1 MKKFAKNSLIFAII
15 GAVLAFTSTL
25 MKLNRFDNTKVIMYC
40 AVISAVISTLFYFIS
55 IFKEYKRDYFF
66 WVLLGLI
73 FPGLSQIVYWTRI
86 KNT

>member
-66 WVLLGLI
+66 GFYLDL
-73 FPGLSQIVYWTRI
+73 FFQD
-86 KNT
+86 